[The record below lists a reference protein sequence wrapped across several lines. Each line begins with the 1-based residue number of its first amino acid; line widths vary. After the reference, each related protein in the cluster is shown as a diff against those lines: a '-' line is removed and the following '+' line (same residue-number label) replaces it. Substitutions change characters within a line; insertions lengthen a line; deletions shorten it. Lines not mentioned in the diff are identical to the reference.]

1 MKLMSYI
8 ATQVQNTLEELFPA
22 KPFKQVFC
30 EYYINYKGQKL
41 FFDFHIKKLNV
52 VVEVQGQQH
61 TKFVKHFHG
70 TRQNFLKQKER
81 DNLKRIWA
89 EEEDVVLVR
98 FNYDEKITKKLVLYK
113 IDKAMKDGFY
123 E

>member
-1 MKLMSYI
+1 MSYI
-8 ATQVQNTLEELFPA
+8 ATQVQNILEELFPV

-41 FFDFHIKKLNV
+41 FFDFHIKKLDV

-61 TKFVKHFHG
+61 TRFVKHFHG
-70 TRQNFLKQKER
+70 TRQNFLKQRER

-89 EEEDVVLVR
+89 EENDVSLVR
-98 FNYDEKITKKLVLYK
+98 FNYDEELTKELVLYK
-113 IDKAMKDGFY
+113 IEKAMKDGFY